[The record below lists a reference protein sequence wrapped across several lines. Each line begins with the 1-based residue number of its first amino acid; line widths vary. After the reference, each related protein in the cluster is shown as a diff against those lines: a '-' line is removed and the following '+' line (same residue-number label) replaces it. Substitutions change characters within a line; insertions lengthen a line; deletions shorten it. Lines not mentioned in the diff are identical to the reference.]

1 VRRAG
6 AVAAALAALALLI
19 GVAFAGS
26 QSALAP
32 GTEIAGVG
40 VGGLTAREATRLL
53 SERAES
59 VERVPITFTAGAD
72 SFQLSASQL
81 GVKANWRAAA
91 RAATAEGDGF
101 GPVRGF
107 RRLHTRFFGAEVAPS
122 LSVYTSALDYKLDQI
137 AAAVD
142 RAAVAAKLRRT
153 GLAVAIVPGQS
164 GRRLDRDAAAA
175 TIVRA
180 LGSFER
186 GAPVDL
192 VVVSTPPRVRE
203 AELAT
208 AARLARTALSA
219 PVYMTYEKTRWRL
232 PPWRIAALLDLP
244 SGGGTRVAVAG
255 PGAEDYLERLSARIE
270 RRPQD
275 ARFTVT
281 ATGKIA
287 LVPSRPGL
295 QLDMPATV
303 KALAAAAFAP
313 ANRTGRL
320 AVRVA
325 LPERTTEQAAAMG
338 INGVVS
344 SYTTTYGG
352 TPGRL
357 NNVQLVA
364 RLIDGTL
371 IAPGRTFSF
380 NQTTG
385 ERSAA
390 KGFQEAPVIINGELQ
405 SGIGGGVCQVSTT
418 VFNAAYEAGLGIEQ
432 RTNHALYISHYPL
445 GRDATV
451 NYPDLDLR
459 FTNDTGKWLLLRTF
473 AGSGSLTVN
482 LYGTPV
488 DRTVESETTPLTVT
502 GAVPIKEIE
511 DPALLKGRR
520 VIEEIGAPPRQTSVH
535 RSVAAA
541 DGKLLHDDV
550 WRSFYVGEPTVVR
563 VGTKEPPKPP
573 EPLPGQ
579 SVSPG
584 PGSLIPGLPVAP
596 APDATA
602 APDVATATSAPV
614 AATVTT
620 APATQP

>member
-1 VRRAG
+1 M
-6 AVAAALAALALLI
+6 LI

-53 SERAES
+53 SARAKS
-59 VERVPITFTAGAD
+59 VERVPVTFTAGVE

-81 GVKANWRAAA
+81 GVAANWRAAV
-91 RAATAEGDGF
+91 RAATAGSDGF

-107 RRLHTRFFGAEVAPS
+107 RRLHTRFFGAEVAPP
-122 LSVYTSALDYKLDQI
+122 LSVYTSALDFKLDQI
-137 AAAVD
+137 ATAVNRAAVD
-142 RAAVAAKLRRT
+142 AKLRRS
-153 GLAVAIVPGQS
+153 GLRIAIVPGHS
-164 GRRLDRDAAAA
+164 GRTLDRDAAAES
-175 TIVRA
+175 IVRA
-180 LGSFER
+180 LGSLER
-186 GAPVDL
+186 GAPVEL
-192 VVVSTPPRVRE
+192 AVVSTAPRVRE
-203 AELAT
+203 AALAT
-208 AARLARTALSA
+208 AARQARTALSA
-219 PVYMTYEKTRWRL
+219 PVLMTYGKTRWRL
-232 PPWRIAALLDLP
+232 PRWRVATLLDLP

-255 PGAEDYLERLSARIE
+255 PGAEDYLERLSARIGRE
-270 RRPQD
+270 PQD
-275 ARFTVT
+275 ARFRVT
-281 ATGKIA
+281 ATGRIA
-287 LVPSRPGL
+287 VVPSQPGL

-303 KALAAAAFAP
+303 KTLAAAAFSP
-313 ANRTGRL
+313 TNRTGRL

-325 LPERTTEQAAAMG
+325 MPQRTTEQAAAMG
-338 INGVVS
+338 ISGVVV

-385 ERSAA
+385 ERSAE

-459 FTNDTGKWLLLRTF
+459 FTNDTGTWLLLRTF

-488 DRTVESETTPLTVT
+488 DRRVESEATPLTVT
-502 GAVPIKEIE
+502 GAVPVEEIE

-520 VIEEIGAPPRQTSVH
+520 VIETIGVPPRETSVH
-535 RSVAAA
+535 RTVTEA

-563 VGTKEPPKPP
+563 VGTEKPPKPAKP
-573 EPLPGQ
+573 SKQPAGGPA
-579 SVSPG
+579 SPG
-584 PGSLIPGLPVAP
+584 PGSLIPAQPVVP
-596 APDATA
+596 APIA
-602 APDVATATSAPV
+602 ATATTVPV
-614 AATVTT
+614 
-620 APATQP
+620 TQP